1 MSVQVQVTSI
11 NRQKMQFNVE
21 AIDGSRVI
29 LKRAFNFKT
38 ETKKH
43 IESVINKELK
53 TFNISASHGGIEIVF
68 MCPVGVFS

>member
-43 IESVINKELK
+43 IESVTNKELK
-53 TFNISASHGGIEIVF
+53 TFNKPSYGGIEIVF

>member
-1 MSVQVQVTSI
+1 MSVQVQVISI

-29 LKRAFNFKT
+29 LKRAFSFKS

-43 IESVINKELK
+43 FESVINKELK
-53 TFNISASHGGIEIVF
+53 TFNKPSYGGMEIVF
-68 MCPVGVFS
+68 MCPVGVLS